1 MPHAPAPVPGP
12 ESDPAASGAD
22 RARAVAKYSGMAIQM
37 LATIGLS
44 AWAGVRLDAHFQTKT
59 PWYTIGLMLAGVL
72 VALYQVIRS
81 LTKGA

>member
-1 MPHAPAPVPGP
+1 MPHPSDP
-12 ESDPAASGAD
+12 ESDPTAGAD
-22 RARAVAKYSGMAIQM
+22 RMRAVAKYSGIAIQM

-44 AWAGVRLDAHFQTKT
+44 AWAGVWLDAHFHTKT

-81 LTKGA
+81 LTKSA